1 MTPLFLARYETD
13 HYNFEIIAD
22 SKEFAM
28 ELMVDALNDHGE
40 KYKLNEPY
48 SKRYNTEHD
57 RNIIYWYSE
66 EDIVL
71 IELNLNQVYSSGL
84 GNHPY

>member
-1 MTPLFLARYETD
+1 MMTPLFLARYETN
-13 HYNFEIIAD
+13 YFNFEIIAD

-40 KYKLNEPY
+40 KYNLNE
-48 SKRYNTEHD
+48 NTEHE

>member
-1 MTPLFLARYETD
+1 MTPLFLARYETN
-13 HYNFEIIAD
+13 YFNFEIIAD

-40 KYKLNEPY
+40 KYNLIE
-48 SKRYNTEHD
+48 NTEHE